1 MPGAVKRRSRNA
13 SGGQSLFSGNNVSMN
28 KRSKLLDPDMEN
40 AVTEKTLL
48 LESLNNA
55 GMIVKNGDD
64 PNVLKEDQAIFLK
77 KFNKDITTAIEYPE
91 NITRM
96 FDTLSTW
103 LEDEIF
109 LSKCLSPTLTSTSCS
124 NARSSQQD
132 SLLRLLLNCADL
144 QPLVLDKLLEKLAEI
159 SLMQEGKKMIES
171 QYSKLPRYV
180 IFHMKDLVSM
190 HLSRKRVWGS

>member
-1 MPGAVKRRSRNA
+1 MPGGVKRRSRNA
-13 SGGQSLFSGNNVSMN
+13 SGGQSLLPGNVSMN
-28 KRSKLLDPDMEN
+28 KRSKLLDPDLEN

-91 NITRM
+91 NIPRI
-96 FDTLSTW
+96 FDTLSSW

-144 QPLVLDKLLEKLAEI
+144 QPLVLEKLLEKLAEI
-159 SLMQEGKKMIES
+159 SLVQEGKEMIES
-171 QYSKLPRYV
+171 QYSNIPRYE
-180 IFHMKDLVSM
+180 IFHM
-190 HLSRKRVWGS
+190 

>member
-1 MPGAVKRRSRNA
+1 
-13 SGGQSLFSGNNVSMN
+13 MN
-28 KRSKLLDPDMEN
+28 KRTKLLDPDLEN

-55 GMIVKNGDD
+55 GMIVKNGDVQ
-64 PNVLKEDQAIFLK
+64 NVLKEDQAIFLK

-124 NARSSQQD
+124 NARSLQQD

-159 SLMQEGKKMIES
+159 SLVQEGKEMIES

-180 IFHMKDLVSM
+180 IFHMKDLVTM
-190 HLSRKRVWGS
+190 YLSRKREWGS